1 MSEHDDQKEMVEGV
15 WRAFLTG
22 APRTPLHRQRTL
34 YRFLPGENRCKLCKA
49 PFEGVGASVVKLFY
63 KKQPSNLNPQLCNV
77 CDQFA
82 TEHQGGAEV
91 EISMLFADVRGSTSL
106 AEGLSAAEFSALI
119 NRFYSEGSHVLIHQD
134 ALVDRL
140 VGDQLIGYFVPGF
153 AGPDH
158 AQKAIAA
165 AKTLLDQTGH
175 NQVDGPWIPIG
186 VGVHFGTAFVGSV
199 GSGKGVTDITAL
211 GDAVNIA
218 ARLASEAQEGE
229 LVVSEDA
236 LNAAGM
242 EGFEGERRALK
253 LKGRTEPVNVR
264 VRAGGPELSP

>member
-1 MSEHDDQKEMVEGV
+1 MSEHDDQKKMVEGI

-22 APRTPLHRQRTL
+22 TPRTPLHRQRTL
-34 YRFLPGENRCKLCKA
+34 YRFLPGDTRCKLCKA

-91 EISMLFADVRGSTSL
+91 VISMLFADVRGSTSL
-106 AEGLSAAEFSALI
+106 AEGLSASDFSSLI
-119 NRFYSEGSHVLIHQD
+119 NRFYNEGSSVLIKGD
-134 ALVDRL
+134 ALIDRL

-153 AGPDH
+153 AGPEY
-158 AQKAIAA
+158 AQKAITAGQE
-165 AKTLLDQTGH
+165 LLEQTGH
-175 NQVDGPWIPIG
+175 NNPEGPWIPVG
-186 VGVHFGTAFVGSV
+186 VGVHIGTAFVGSV

-218 ARLASEAQEGE
+218 ARLASEAQTGE

-236 LNAAGM
+236 LSAAAMGEL
-242 EGFEGERRALK
+242 EGDSRALN

-264 VRAGGPELSP
+264 VLGR